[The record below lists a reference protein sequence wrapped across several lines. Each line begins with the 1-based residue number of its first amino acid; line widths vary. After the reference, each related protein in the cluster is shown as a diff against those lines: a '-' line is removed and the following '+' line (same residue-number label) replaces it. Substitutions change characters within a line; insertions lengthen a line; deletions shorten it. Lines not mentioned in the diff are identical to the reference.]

1 MKKIIVLLLCLLC
14 LAACGA
20 QKAQEEDTQVVEEPI
35 AYSFVAPSGAPALA
49 LLDLIDDEN
58 MTFDIVEGADVLQA
72 EFTSAKADVIVAPIN
87 LGAKLA
93 SATGNYK
100 LAAVLTWG
108 NLHLVSTVS
117 AEEAAEAP
125 VAAFG
130 EAAVPGKVL
139 GFLSDG
145 LGAYEFEWYN
155 AVNEASAALLSGEYK
170 SAVLAEPV
178 LTMTRAKYEGELTEL
193 VDIQELYKE
202 TTGYDTYP
210 QAALFVNVK
219 DTEDTAKLNTVLNAI
234 SSSIALYN
242 SDSDA
247 LAARIDEVDMS
258 AMGFANGDLI
268 KKAYSRMALNY
279 VPAVECKDEIG
290 TFLKIFGMELDE
302 GIVLE

>member
-1 MKKIIVLLLCLLC
+1 MKKVLTLLLCLLC
-14 LAACGA
+14 LVACSG
-20 QKAQEEDTQVVEEPI
+20 QETPEGDTETVEEPV
-35 AYSFVAPSGAPALA
+35 AYSFVAPSGAPALS
-49 LLDLIDDEN
+49 LLEIIDDEN

-72 EFTSAKADVIVAPIN
+72 EFTNGNADVIIAPVN

-117 AEEAAEAP
+117 EEEAAMNP

-139 GFLSDG
+139 GFLSDS
-145 LGAYEFEWYN
+145 LGAYEMEWFES
-155 AVNEASAALLSGEYK
+155 VNEASSALLSGEYK
-170 SAVLAEPV
+170 SAVLAEPI
-178 LTMTRAKYEGELTEL
+178 LTMTRGKYEGELTEL
-193 VDIQELYKE
+193 VNIQDLYKE
-202 TTGYDTYP
+202 VTGYASYP
-210 QAALFVNVK
+210 QAALFVK
-219 DTEDTAKLNTVLNAI
+219 TTDTEEPEKLNAVLDRIA
-234 SSSIALYN
+234 SSISLYN

-258 AMGFANGDLI
+258 VMGFANGELI

-279 VPAVECKDEIG
+279 VAARECKDEIR
-290 TFLKIFGMELDE
+290 TFLGLFGMELDE
-302 GIVLE
+302 SIVLE